1 MARGYTHRLEDSVQT
16 NHMGFNSFR
25 FELGCQVDNR
35 ISSVNSAYT
44 LPKTQQVKLATLS
57 QPQTQPTRHTIV

>member
-1 MARGYTHRLEDSVQT
+1 
-16 NHMGFNSFR
+16 MGFNSFR

-57 QPQTQPTRHTIV
+57 QPHTQPTRHTIV